1 MNLED
6 DKLPP
11 RLNGRKPDLNYFT
24 TAMLKR
30 YSSKRPEEV
39 GEAIK
44 QAQDRIAPSYDR
56 TKLKREVMRI
66 LSST

>member
-1 MNLED
+1 
-6 DKLPP
+6 
-11 RLNGRKPDLNYFT
+11 
-24 TAMLKR
+24 MLKR

-56 TKLKREVMRI
+56 TNLKREVMRI